1 MADNTLKIMSA
12 LEEFQRR
19 IDSKNTLLFSN
30 NVVIKKSEF
39 VDLIE
44 TIKHYLPEE
53 VQRCQLMMQ
62 EITAI
67 KLRTESVA
75 QEHIR
80 SAEEEAKAILD
91 DARAKADEMIARAN
105 RIADEMVS
113 QHTITERAKE
123 VARDINNKAQTDA
136 KMMLDNAYQSSLGS
150 LQQAVGDIEHARN
163 YLHKT
168 IKGLEERKNRNRQ

>member
-1 MADNTLKIMSA
+1 MAEDTLKIMAA

-19 IDSKNTLLFSN
+19 IDSKNTIPLTN
-30 NVVIKKSEF
+30 KVVIKKSEF
-39 VDLIE
+39 VDLVE
-44 TIKHYLPEE
+44 TIKHYMPEE
-53 VQRCQLMMQ
+53 VQRCQLMMK

-80 SAEEEAKAILD
+80 SAEEEANAILD
-91 DARAKADEMIARAN
+91 DARSKADEMIARAN

-123 VARDINNKAQTDA
+123 MARDIGNKAQNDA
-136 KMMLDNAYQSSLGS
+136 RMMLDNAYQSSMSS
-150 LQQAVGDIEHARN
+150 LQQAYGDIENAKSVLN
-163 YLHKT
+163 KS
-168 IKGLEERKNRNRQ
+168 IKLLEEKKNRNRQ